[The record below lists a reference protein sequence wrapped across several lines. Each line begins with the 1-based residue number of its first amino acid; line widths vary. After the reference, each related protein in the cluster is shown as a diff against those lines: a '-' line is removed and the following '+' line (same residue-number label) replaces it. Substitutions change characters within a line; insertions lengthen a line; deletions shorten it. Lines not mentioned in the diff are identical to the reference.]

1 MLSLFFV
8 LSDFTFKFEDS
19 IRKDIGIFH
28 FRKISCFSNAKNG
41 HLFINMKGEGVRQ
54 MRKFRQQL
62 KNWVTHKM
70 ELPADVMMDLPRIT
84 MIGQIHIYIENH
96 RGLLQF
102 SDKELRLLL
111 KQGQL
116 LIKGEQF
123 VLKTMLPEEILLEGK
138 IAQVLYLDEPGK

>member
-1 MLSLFFV
+1 
-8 LSDFTFKFEDS
+8 
-19 IRKDIGIFH
+19 
-28 FRKISCFSNAKNG
+28 
-41 HLFINMKGEGVRQ
+41 MKKLRQ
-54 MRKFRQQL
+54 LMKRWITQ
-62 KNWVTHKM
+62 KM
-70 ELPADVMMDLPRIT
+70 ELPPDVMMDLPRVT

-116 LIKGEQF
+116 LVKGEQF

-138 IAQVLYLDEPGK
+138 IDQVIYVNDSGK